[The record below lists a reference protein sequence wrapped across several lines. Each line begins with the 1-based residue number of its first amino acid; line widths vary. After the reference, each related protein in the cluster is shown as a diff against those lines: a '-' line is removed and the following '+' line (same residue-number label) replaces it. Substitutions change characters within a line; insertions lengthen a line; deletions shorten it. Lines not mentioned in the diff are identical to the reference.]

1 MSTKHN
7 PPRLWWERED
17 LFYRKGR
24 LFLGSRDLLEF
35 AQSAETPVYL
45 YNSAQIKENLT
56 RLTQSLEKREI
67 RFKILERCNWFL
79 DRCPGI
85 DALDIGGGQGIPVIE
100 GQKPLDIDR
109 WASVIG
115 KHVKKRDLEI
125 ILEPGDYLV
134 KDCGVLILQVN
145 TVEKKGGT
153 KFIGVNGGFNIQNL
167 PAYYN
172 TPLTV
177 APLSKNATASRE
189 QVTIAGNINE
199 AIDLFAE
206 NISLPPI
213 QEGDYL
219 GFLNVGGYGSAAS
232 SNHCM
237 RGTFSEY
244 LMVD

>member
-45 YNSAQIKENLT
+45 YNSARIKENLT

-85 DALDIGGGQGIPVIE
+85 DALDIGGGLGIPVIE

-115 KHVKKRDLEI
+115 KHAKKRDLEI

-134 KDCGVLILQVN
+134 I
-145 TVEKKGGT
+145 
-153 KFIGVNGGFNIQNL
+153 
-167 PAYYN
+167 P
-172 TPLTV
+172 
-177 APLSKNATASRE
+177 
-189 QVTIAGNINE
+189 
-199 AIDLFAE
+199 
-206 NISLPPI
+206 
-213 QEGDYL
+213 
-219 GFLNVGGYGSAAS
+219 
-232 SNHCM
+232 
-237 RGTFSEY
+237 RGTIYKLEWETTENRLLFIESHGPVLTPRRYRNDFGQLLEHSTFCER
-244 LMVD
+244 DIKRPET